1 MILENINEP
10 GDIKNV
16 DPSQYDILAS
26 EIRQFLIEKIS
37 KTGGHLASNLGVVEL
52 TMAMHLA
59 FDLPKDKIIW
69 DVGHQ
74 SYTHK
79 ILTGRKNMFDELRMF
94 GGMSGFP
101 KRHESDYDAFDTG
114 HSSTSISAGLGYVHA
129 REIAGDDYSVV
140 SVIGDGALTGGM
152 ALEALNNTSDLNTNF
167 IIVLNDNNMS
177 ISQNVGGIS
186 NMLNEIR
193 TAEKY
198 NNIKENVK
206 DHLSQMPAGVGEKM
220 IQKIKK
226 TKSSIKQFFIPG
238 MNYEDMGI
246 TYIGPID
253 GYDIPKLIKAFSIA
267 KKVKHGVLVHVL
279 TKKGKGYKF
288 AEKNPGNFH
297 GVNPFDIKTGK
308 AVNKAN
314 HKSFT
319 KAFSEEIMEIAKED
333 NKIVA
338 ISAAMPDGTG
348 LSDFKKTYPDRFFD
362 VGIAEE
368 HAVTFA
374 AGIAAGGL
382 KPVVAIY
389 SSFMQR
395 AYDQIIHDVCLQKL
409 PVVLAIDRAGLV
421 GNDGETHQG
430 IFDLSYLSNIPN
442 MTILAP
448 KNGDELKQ
456 MLRFSFASE
465 APIAIRYPR
474 GNSELC
480 LGESN
485 AIIKYGKS
493 EVLRRREKVAL
504 LAVGNLVDNAIKISD
519 ELAKEGIP
527 VTVINARFVKPID
540 TELIDELV
548 KSHSHIFTYEENVRI
563 GGYGDSVLRY
573 ISDMGYNVKVHNIA
587 LPDNYIEHGSVDILR
602 NETKIDKES
611 VKNAI
616 KVIYEEIK

>member
-1 MILENINEP
+1 MILEQINEP
-10 GDIKNV
+10 GDIKKI
-16 DPSQYDILAS
+16 DPSQYDMLAE
-26 EIRQFLIEKIS
+26 EIRTFLIENIS

-52 TMAMHLA
+52 TMAMHLV

-79 ILTGRKNMFDELRMF
+79 ILTGRKNMFNKLRMF

-129 REIAGDDYSVV
+129 REICKEDYSVV

-152 ALEALNNTSDLNTNF
+152 ALEALNNASNLKSNF

-198 NNIKENVK
+198 NHIKDNVK
-206 DHLSQMPAGVGEKM
+206 EHLSQMPAGVGDKV
-220 IQKIKK
+220 IKKIKK
-226 TKSSIKQFFIPG
+226 TKKNIKQFFIPG

-253 GYDIPKLIKAFSIA
+253 GYDIPKLIKAFTIA
-267 KKVKHGVLVHVL
+267 KKVKHGVLVHVI

-297 GVNPFDIKTGK
+297 GVNPFDVKTGK
-308 AVNKAN
+308 TL
-314 HKSFT
+314 HKSGCKTFT
-319 KAFSEEIMEIAKED
+319 KAFSEEMLELAQND

-348 LSDFKKTYPDRFFD
+348 LSEFKKAYPDRFFD

-368 HAVTFA
+368 HALTFS
-374 AGIAAGGL
+374 AGLAAGGL

-409 PVVLAIDRAGLV
+409 PVVMAVDRAGLV

-430 IFDLSYLSNIPN
+430 IFDLSYLSGIPN
-442 MTILAP
+442 MTVLAP
-448 KNGDELKQ
+448 KNGEELKH
-456 MLRFSFASE
+456 MLSFAVE
-465 APIAIRYPR
+465 AQVPIALRYPR
-474 GNSELC
+474 GSCELC
-480 LGESN
+480 AGEG
-485 AIIKYGKS
+485 ITPIVYGKS
-493 EVLRRREKVAL
+493 EVIRRRDKIAV

-519 ELAKEGIP
+519 ELYKEGIP
-527 VTVINARFVKPID
+527 VTVVNARFVKPVD
-540 TELIDELV
+540 TEIIDELA
-548 KSHSHIFTYEENVRI
+548 KNHSVLITYEENVRS
-563 GGYGDSVLRY
+563 GGFGDAVLRY
-573 ISDMGYNVKVHNIA
+573 VSDANLDVRVYNIA

-602 NETKIDKES
+602 RETGIDKETVMNKIRS
-611 VKNAI
+611 
-616 KVIYEEIK
+616 IYEGLK